1 VFRDTYAKLQEK
13 HENEQQKKG
22 QPKKSS
28 GDSVKRKRQ
37 DEDGGEALQEGPS
50 LEGGFDGRQQLK
62 GDKSPA
68 PQQPTSTSK
77 ASDAPSSPTRVF
89 QALIPGLADG
99 CVSAAVGWLSQQLVG
114 HPFLYMKADRLYL
127 QAAHMKH
134 KVLEWAAAE
143 AQQRQQKQQRRA
155 A

>member
-1 VFRDTYAKLQEK
+1 VFRNTCAKLQEK

-28 GDSVKRKRQ
+28 GDNVKRKRHV
-37 DEDGGEALQEGPS
+37 EDGEAVHKGSS
-50 LEGGFDGRQQLK
+50 LEGDERHQLK
-62 GDKSPA
+62 GDQSSSA
-68 PQQPTSTSK
+68 PEQPSG
-77 ASDAPSSPTRVF
+77 APSSPARVVF

-99 CVSAAVGWLSQQLVG
+99 CVSAALGWLSRQLVG
-114 HPFLYMKADRLYL
+114 HPFLYIKADRLYL

-134 KVLEWAAAE
+134 KVMEWAAAE